1 MHMDACT
8 YVCVHVR
15 RCTRMC
21 MNVLVVCI
29 GEYLVVR
36 QYH

>member
-1 MHMDACT
+1 MDAYT
-8 YVCVHVR
+8 YVCVHVGVPD
-15 RCTRMC
+15 MC
-21 MNVLVVCI
+21 MNVLAVCI